1 VTLDPQADALCERI
15 LRSGG
20 GAFAG
25 RTVAEVRHA
34 GLELAGTWSL
44 GDDDLGVVAH
54 LSRRGLAEVAS
65 VAAALGMTISE
76 TRARLEGLRRGG
88 YVRMRVADGQSPRWS
103 AVLGGHARGHS
114 DAGGGLAALLGDLKE
129 QSPRSDARS
138 RRTVDIGGGV
148 SVRIYPPVSTAPDD
162 LPLVYFVH
170 GGAWVSGTLD
180 AYDNICASVAEL
192 ADCVVVS
199 LDYRLAPEHPFPAGL
214 DDTIAG
220 LRWIVDQA
228 TSFGADPTRIAVM
241 GDSAGGNLATVAA
254 TIAAQEGWCHA
265 LVQVLLYPVLD
276 VTMAS
281 PSVEEHAFAPLFS
294 KADME
299 WMFDHYK
306 APADD
311 WRASPVCA
319 SDLAGAP
326 PALII
331 TADIDPVRDDGH
343 RYVELLRSSGVWA
356 IGENYEGM
364 MHGFFS
370 FAPALD
376 AATEARQRVASEL
389 RRVFGTDT

>member
-1 VTLDPQADALCERI
+1 VTLDPQADTLCERI

-25 RTVAEVRHA
+25 KTVAEVRHA

-54 LSRRGLAEVAS
+54 LSRRGPEEAES
-65 VAAALGMTISE
+65 VATALGMTISE

-88 YVRMRVADGQSPRWS
+88 YVRARVTDGQSPRWS
-103 AVLGGHARGHS
+103 AVISGQARGHG
-114 DAGGGLAALLGDLKE
+114 DAGGGLAALLGHLDE
-129 QSPRSDARS
+129 QSPRSSASS

-148 SVRIYPPVSTAPDD
+148 SVRIYTPASTAAD

-180 AYDNICASVAEL
+180 AYDNICDSMAEL

-214 DDTIAG
+214 DDAVAG
-220 LRWIVDQA
+220 LRWVVDQA

-241 GDSAGGNLATVAA
+241 GDSAGGNLVTVAA
-254 TIAAQEGWCHA
+254 TIASQEGWCQSV
-265 LVQVLLYPVLD
+265 LQVLLYPVLD
-276 VTMAS
+276 VNMAS

-306 APADD
+306 GPADD
-311 WRASPVCA
+311 WRASPLSAV
-319 SDLAGAP
+319 DLTGAP
-326 PALII
+326 PALVI

-364 MHGFFS
+364 MHGFFA
-370 FAPALD
+370 FAPTLD
-376 AATEARQRVASEL
+376 AATQARQRVASEL